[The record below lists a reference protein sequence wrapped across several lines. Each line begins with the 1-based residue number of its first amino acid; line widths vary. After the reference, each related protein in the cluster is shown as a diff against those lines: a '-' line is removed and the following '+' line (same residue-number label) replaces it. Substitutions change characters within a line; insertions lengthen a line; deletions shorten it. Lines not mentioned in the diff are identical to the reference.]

1 MSNNETA
8 KALPATILAI
18 HSEKDE
24 TICRELLIVT
34 ESPRPARERERAVGL
49 TSHETKQIDARHRTR
64 QGQSAVELSPQTQ
77 LEEQTRRR
85 ARRAARWRVRRVR
98 PLAR

>member
-1 MSNNETA
+1 M
-8 KALPATILAI
+8 LAI

-34 ESPRPARERERAVGL
+34 EGPRPARERERAVGL
-49 TSHETKQIDARHRTR
+49 TSHETKQIDARHRTH

-85 ARRAARWRVRRVR
+85 TRRARPWRVRRTWSQ
-98 PLAR
+98 AR